1 MLLIS
6 RCIREIYA
14 MTMKYDLGQNE
25 KENWLVAETE
35 FMPEYQGKCEAIFC
49 TGNGYLGQR
58 AALEERYVGQTRDL
72 LVTGT
77 FNRFAENEVTELPN
91 LPDVTNLE
99 FFVDGVRFAMDA
111 HNTSDYLRVL
121 DLQTGEVRRTL
132 TWTHPDGR
140 KFALC
145 FTRFA
150 SVDNEHLL
158 GLKASITAL
167 DGDADIVVVSG
178 IDGRVTSG
186 GSQHFLDSEKRIF
199 DNTILR
205 MSAATIQS
213 GVTCCLHS
221 AHSYQIDG
229 KDTQGKRL
237 PIVDRRYMAMKAGF
251 DVKKGQTLTVTKLT
265 AVTTSR
271 DMAYHGLKNAAKLAL
286 EDGLSLVRE
295 AMAQGYDKLF
305 AASCKK
311 WEKLWNEADVKI
323 DSKRPFDQLLIRFAL
338 YHLNIMIKKD
348 DSRVGIGAK
357 GLTGEG
363 YKGHSFWDTEI
374 FILPYFMLTQPE
386 AARTLLEYRYRGLCG
401 ARMKAIE
408 NGYEGAM
415 YPWEAAWI
423 DDGEVAPLWGA
434 MDIVTGEP
442 VKILTGIIEQHIT
455 ADVAFGVAQYFAVT
469 GDQDFMD
476 QYGYEILIDTARFW
490 ASRAT
495 WDEEKSRYVI
505 LDVIGPDEYK
515 EHVDNNAYTNY
526 MAAYNMELGLKAMAS
541 LEARGGEAYERLNAQ
556 LDFDSAREKIAHVLE
571 NLYIPQPDENGI
583 IPQFDG
589 YMNLKHI
596 DLTPY
601 KQASVVGMICNDY
614 NQDQINTFQVHK
626 QADTLVLLLLR
637 DNLLPKDQK
646 TKNYYFYESRTL
658 HDSSLSKSTHCVLAA
673 DLGEDKTAYDF
684 FVGCGNIDLGGAMTT
699 SDMGVHTA
707 SMGGIWQCV
716 AYGFGGVRVVGEALH
731 INPHLPENWESL
743 ALPLCWRG
751 QTLRLAADKQ
761 GARLTNT
768 GNAAVRV
775 VLCGNPVKIAPGETV
790 EREYRI

>member
-1 MLLIS
+1 
-6 RCIREIYA
+6 
-14 MTMKYDLGQNE
+14 
-25 KENWLVAETE
+25 
-35 FMPEYQGKCEAIFC
+35 MPEYQGKCEAIFC

-99 FFVDGVRFAMDA
+99 FYVDGVRFAMDE
-111 HNTSDYLRVL
+111 HNTSGYLRVL

-140 KFALC
+140 RFALC
-145 FTRFA
+145 FARFA
-150 SVDNEHLL
+150 SMDNEHIL
-158 GLKASITAL
+158 GIKASITAL
-167 DGDADIVVVSG
+167 DGDAGITVVSG

-186 GSQHFLDSEKRIF
+186 GSQHFLDGDKRIF

-205 MSAATIQS
+205 MSVRTNQS

-221 AHSYQIDG
+221 AHGYAINGESV
-229 KDTQGKRL
+229 QGKRM
-237 PIVDRRYMAMKAGF
+237 PIVDRRYMAMKAAF
-251 DVKKGQTLTVTKLT
+251 DVKAGQTLSVAKLT

-271 DMAYHGLKNAAKLAL
+271 DLAYHGLDDTAEMAL
-286 EDGLSLVRE
+286 KDGLEILR
-295 AMAQGYDKLF
+295 MAVNKGYDRLF
-305 AASCKK
+305 EESCEKWAA
-311 WEKLWNEADVKI
+311 LWKQADIKI

-374 FILPYFMLTQPE
+374 FILPYFIFTQPK
-386 AARTLLEYRYRGLCG
+386 AARTLLEYRYRGLFG
-401 ARMKAIE
+401 ARMKAAE

-455 ADVAFGVAQYFAVT
+455 ADVAFGVAQYDAVT

-476 QYGYEILIDTARFW
+476 RCGYEILIDTARFW

-495 WDEEKSRYVI
+495 WDEEKIRHVI

-526 MAAYNMELGLKAMAS
+526 MAAYNMELALKAIAA
-541 LEARGGEAYERLNAQ
+541 LKARGGKVYERLNAR
-556 LDFDSAREKIAHVLE
+556 FGFASAKEKIAHVLE
-571 NLYIPQPDENGI
+571 NLYLPQPDENGI
-583 IPQFDG
+583 PLSG
-589 YMNLKHI
+589 VEGAGGPSLH
-596 DLTPY
+596 
-601 KQASVVGMICNDY
+601 SV
-614 NQDQINTFQVHK
+614 
-626 QADTLVLLLLR
+626 
-637 DNLLPKDQK
+637 
-646 TKNYYFYESRTL
+646 
-658 HDSSLSKSTHCVLAA
+658 
-673 DLGEDKTAYDF
+673 
-684 FVGCGNIDLGGAMTT
+684 
-699 SDMGVHTA
+699 
-707 SMGGIWQCV
+707 
-716 AYGFGGVRVVGEALH
+716 
-731 INPHLPENWESL
+731 
-743 ALPLCWRG
+743 
-751 QTLRLAADKQ
+751 
-761 GARLTNT
+761 
-768 GNAAVRV
+768 
-775 VLCGNPVKIAPGETV
+775 
-790 EREYRI
+790 